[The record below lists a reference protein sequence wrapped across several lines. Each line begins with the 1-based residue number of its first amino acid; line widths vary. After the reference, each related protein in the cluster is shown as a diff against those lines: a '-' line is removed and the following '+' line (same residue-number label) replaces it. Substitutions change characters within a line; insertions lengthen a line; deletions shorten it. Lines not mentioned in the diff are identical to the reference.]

1 MTKTIAVAGKGG
13 TGKTTIT
20 ALLIKYLVENKK
32 GSVLA
37 IDADPSTNLNLAL
50 GVPLEETVGDIRE
63 ETLQEVKGGSSLS
76 GMSKP
81 DYLELRVNQ
90 ALVEEKGFDLL
101 AMGRPEGP
109 GCYCAANN
117 MLRVCVDH
125 LSKSYDYVVIDNE
138 AGLEHLSRR
147 TTRDVIAAARVAE
160 LIHELHTHAGQVGLV
175 VNRVM
180 SGNGDEPQL
189 APPLQQIIAD
199 NSLQLL
205 GLIPQDPTVAEFD
218 ALGKPLGRPNT
229 ANRSQSKGR
238 SYCDPAKG
246 PILYQS
252 SRGPQAD
259 PNAWSGNDHPHGPSR
274 REDDDGSQRDAAR
287 PYRAYTLPPSR
298 ANRHGLRRPSCATH
312 WRRGA
317 DRTEGRFLPRP
328 WRCASQRYLHR

>member
-63 ETLQEVKGGSSLS
+63 DTLQEVKGGSSLS

-90 ALVEEKGFDLL
+90 ALVEEEGFDLL

-147 TTRDVIAAARVAE
+147 TTRDVDLLLIVSDPTTRGLIAAARVAE
-160 LIHELHTHAGQVGLV
+160 LIKELHTHAGQVGLV

-180 SGNGDEPQL
+180 GGNGDEPQL
-189 APPLQQIIAD
+189 APPLQQIISD
-199 NSLQLL
+199 NDLQLL

-218 ALGKPLGRPNT
+218 ALGKPL
-229 ANRSQSKGR
+229 A
-238 SYCDPAKG
+238 
-246 PILYQS
+246 
-252 SRGPQAD
+252 
-259 PNAWSGNDHPHGPSR
+259 
-274 REDDDGSQRDAAR
+274 E
-287 PYRAYTLPPSR
+287 LPPDAPVRKRVEEIIISID
-298 ANRHGLRRPSCATH
+298 GL
-312 WRRGA
+312 
-317 DRTEGRFLPRP
+317 L
-328 WRCASQRYLHR
+328 